1 MAMETIAMLKARSD
15 IYPEVPPDR
24 QTQQDTHPI
33 LLTCWWMTILSLAII
48 TVRVCGRYVRI
59 KQLFPEDKVMMAS
72 MVPLVT
78 RMAFVHVILI
88 WGTNNTTTTTTTTT
102 MTGISREEIG
112 HREIGSRLVLGA
124 RIFYAVL

>member
-24 QTQQDTHPI
+24 QTQQDTHSI
-33 LLTCWWMTILSLAII
+33 LLTCWWMTILSLVII

-88 WGTNNTTTTTTTTT
+88 WGTNNTTTTTTT
-102 MTGISREEIG
+102 GISREEIG

-124 RIFYAVL
+124 RIFYAIL

>member
-1 MAMETIAMLKARSD
+1 
-15 IYPEVPPDR
+15 
-24 QTQQDTHPI
+24 
-33 LLTCWWMTILSLAII
+33 MTILSLAII

-88 WGTNNTTTTTTTTT
+88 WGTNNTTTTTT
-102 MTGISREEIG
+102 GISREEIG